1 MRIFPDIRKFA
12 WSSTKECTWETTV
25 ATAGSGRVRTLT
37 NRKYPKW
44 TITTKF
50 KTLTDDEARAMFGFV
65 NQIKGAYEPFF
76 FLDPEDNK
84 ETNCPLP
91 SLGSGQYQFTMR
103 MGDYVQPVYKVDNV
117 TIYKDEVKVPSTE
130 YTISG
135 GVVSFKNA
143 PSSASSIT
151 ADYTYYWKVIMTNDN
166 FRITVLFFNIN
177 QSDNLTLE
185 TVE

>member
-1 MRIFPDIRKFA
+1 MRTFPDIRKFA
-12 WSSTKECTWETTV
+12 WKSTKECTWSTTV

-50 KTLTDDEARAMFGFV
+50 QTLTDDEAREMFGFV
-65 NQIKGAYEPFF
+65 NLVKGAYEPFF

-84 ETNCPLP
+84 EVGAPLP
-91 SLGSGQYQFTMR
+91 SLGDGQYQFIMR
-103 MGDYVQPVYKVDNV
+103 MGDFAQPVYKVEDV
-117 TIYKDEVKVPSTE
+117 TVYQDGVIVPSSE
-130 YTISG
+130 YTIG
-135 GVVSFKNA
+135 NGAIQFKTA
-143 PSSASSIT
+143 PSSAIKIT

-166 FRITVLFFNIN
+166 FKITAVFFDIN